1 MIDKESDI
9 KKLFFVCVKTVIPF
23 GCAYILNS
31 IIVKLF
37 FSSGDYLEGQTLW
50 GKASVEQCINN
61 IIMHIKQV
69 LYIYKDYI
77 YGYGAIVLCICAVI
91 MLVVWYKDAVKI
103 PVWKWSAILILI
115 VSPFM
120 LTIYAGIAL
129 TFRSQYVLPF
139 VIAVGFM
146 YLIRKRDD
154 KNVGKQISIIKI
166 IKRAVRAGVIIAA
179 IGVGLSQLY
188 TTYGFGMRMM

>member
-1 MIDKESDI
+1 M
-9 KKLFFVCVKTVIPF
+9 
-23 GCAYILNS
+23 
-31 IIVKLF
+31 
-37 FSSGDYLEGQTLW
+37 
-50 GKASVEQCINN
+50 
-61 IIMHIKQV
+61 
-69 LYIYKDYI
+69 
-77 YGYGAIVLCICAVI
+77 
-91 MLVVWYKDAVKI
+91 VWYKDAVKI

-166 IKRAVRAGVIIAA
+166 IKRAVRVGVIIAA

-188 TTYGFGMRMM
+188 TTLRFWYADDVRYEQDVDTLNEIVTRCHIKNYDIEKASVV